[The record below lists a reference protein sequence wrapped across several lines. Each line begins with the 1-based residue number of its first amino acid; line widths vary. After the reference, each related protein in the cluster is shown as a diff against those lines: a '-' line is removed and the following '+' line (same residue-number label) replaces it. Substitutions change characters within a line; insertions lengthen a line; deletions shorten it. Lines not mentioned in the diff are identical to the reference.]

1 MDTFFARNRLSAYL
15 DGSLEPNET
24 AEVES
29 ALAEDA
35 SLREEYA
42 RMRRVVELLRSA
54 GPLKA
59 PAGLHARVMA
69 QVRSEPPPGRVV
81 SLWRRTVGRLP
92 VEALALAAAA
102 LVVVVVI
109 QGREPSS
116 ASDASRELPWVRD
129 LPSVRNEAPELA
141 QAPAPLPP
149 PTPVGGNQPSGA
161 DGDLLTVPSASSGAP
176 AGPGSSSVGS
186 STAMQKSVPASKKGS
201 TPETPYYAGWEQGE
215 ASADATMGLGNTGT
229 DEFNTGIALEGPR
242 SYRISLADS
251 EVLYRLSAV
260 AEKTGGRLLDSSGKA
275 MTVRSLG
282 TDDAWVR
289 VQLVVPRGNASAVE
303 GHIGGLGGVPVP
315 PPANTQLYG
324 TDHTVFVIEVAARP

>member
-15 DGSLEPNET
+15 DGSLEPNEV
-24 AEVES
+24 AEVEA

-35 SLREEYA
+35 ALREEYA
-42 RMRRVVELLRSA
+42 QMRRAVDLLRSA
-54 GPLKA
+54 GPLQA

-109 QGREPSS
+109 QGRDDT
-116 ASDASRELPWVRD
+116 DAADAPAA
-129 LPSVRNEAPELA
+129 LPSVSDLRADRSAPPELA
-141 QAPAPLPP
+141 QGPQSS
-149 PTPVGGNQPSGA
+149 TPSVGGSLPSGA
-161 DGDLLTVPSASSGAP
+161 DGDLLTVPGAAGGAPNAAPPSAAAYPSGAERP
-176 AGPGSSSVGS
+176 AAP
-186 STAMQKSVPASKKGS
+186 SKKGS
-201 TPETPYYAGWEQGE
+201 TPDQPFYAGWEQG
-215 ASADATMGLGNTGT
+215 DGNTEAAQAYDNTGSAL
-229 DEFNTGIALEGPR
+229 NTGIALEGPR
-242 SYRISLADS
+242 SYRISLADT

-260 AEKTGGRLLDSSGKA
+260 AEKTGGRLLDANGRT

-282 TDDAWVR
+282 TEDAWVR
-289 VQLVVPRGNASAVE
+289 VLLVVPRANATAVE

-315 PPANTQLYG
+315 PSANSQLYG
-324 TDHTVFVIEVAARP
+324 SDQAVFVVEVAARP